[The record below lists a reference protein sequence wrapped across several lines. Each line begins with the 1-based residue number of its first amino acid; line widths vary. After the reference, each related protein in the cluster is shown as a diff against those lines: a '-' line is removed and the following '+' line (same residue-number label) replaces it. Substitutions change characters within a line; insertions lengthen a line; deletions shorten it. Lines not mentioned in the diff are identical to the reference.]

1 MMSFNN
7 GYQDKGGHTMHIE
20 PLQQPLRLSYR
31 YNHNYQMDIHSHPLY
46 EIYYFHEGRC
56 NFIIGSQI
64 HVLQP
69 GDLILMHGLTLHSS
83 NPDPRVEY
91 VRSNI
96 HFDPVHIRSLL
107 NQCVL
112 TNAFQPIDKLGNLL
126 IHLGVEQQGEMDSL
140 LRRMLHFRS
149 QDDESSAYRF
159 LLAFLDLL
167 YFIYPLCLNSHQQQ
181 QNSVSNKELHVQRMI
196 TYLGQYYAED
206 LDMDIL
212 KREMFLN
219 KTYLSKI
226 FKEVTGMTIFYYLK
240 KLRLNQANI
249 LFLLQP
255 QLSVSEVCFKVG
267 FKQISHFSRLFK
279 QEFSC
284 TPEEYRKKTGI
295 N

>member
-1 MMSFNN
+1 ML
-7 GYQDKGGHTMHIE
+7 IE
-20 PLQQPLRLSYR
+20 PFQLPLRFSYR
-31 YNHNYQMDIHSHPLY
+31 YNKSFQMNMHSHRHY
-46 EIYYFHEGRC
+46 EIYYFHEGSC

-83 NPDPRVEY
+83 NPDLRVEY

-96 HFDPVHIRSLL
+96 HFDPIHIRSLL

-112 TNAFQPIDKLGNLL
+112 TNAFQPIDELGNLL
-126 IHLGVEQQGEMDSL
+126 IHLEVEQQQEIDHL
-140 LRRMLHFRS
+140 LRRMNYLHS
-149 QDDESSAYRF
+149 QPDEPSAYRF

-167 YFIYPLCLNSHQQQ
+167 YFIYPLCLNAQQKQ
-181 QNSVSNKELHVQRMI
+181 QNSVSNKELHVQRLI
-196 TYLGQYYAED
+196 TYLGQYYEKD

-212 KREMFLN
+212 KQDMFLN

-226 FKEVTGMTIFYYLK
+226 FKEVTGMTIFHYLK
-240 KLRLNQANI
+240 KLRLNQAKV

-255 QLSVSEVCFKVG
+255 QYSVSDVCFKVG

-279 QEFSC
+279 QEFGC
-284 TPEEYRKKTGI
+284 TPEEYRRTSGMG
-295 N
+295 